1 MQFPRGDVVGCGEE
15 VTKLVESANMGAGRV
30 CCTTAAGHHLVSFSR
45 EGTLWRHH
53 REVHDKE
60 KPHECE
66 LCGQRFSEAFKMARH
81 KRLVHTRDGPV
92 FMCPQCK
99 KSFPLKEALNR
110 HLLIH
115 TGEKP
120 YVCDTCGLGFTQ
132 LSTLKRH
139 KMVVHDRQYPHHCP
153 HCGKGLGSVRNL
165 RDHLRTQHPGESEGA
180 AGESRKEEEEK
191 LILIDIVCFG
201 RTSPGTRG
209 RTPASGPSSAI
220 CVERASLRSA
230 SYGAP
235 ADSARQEE
243 APRVRGLQA
252 ELHPGLK
259 PGPAPEKHAPTRWS
273 LIRLLAVREGIHSQ
287 KPSE

>member
-1 MQFPRGDVVGCGEE
+1 MLGVAVLSQEDHDQSFENPPGKFQCSQCTYSSDTKFSVARHEKTHSGE
-15 VTKLVESANMGAGRV
+15 RPFV
-30 CCTTAAGHHLVSFSR
+30 CLLCHKSFSR

-180 AGESRKEEEEK
+180 AGESSK
-191 LILIDIVCFG
+191 
-201 RTSPGTRG
+201 
-209 RTPASGPSSAI
+209 
-220 CVERASLRSA
+220 
-230 SYGAP
+230 
-235 ADSARQEE
+235 
-243 APRVRGLQA
+243 
-252 ELHPGLK
+252 
-259 PGPAPEKHAPTRWS
+259 
-273 LIRLLAVREGIHSQ
+273 
-287 KPSE
+287 